1 MLQMDNA
8 GGRREQAGWRSRLK
22 RNGYKFEPI
31 LSPKYFNKNKRV
43 KIDTSI
49 I

>member
-1 MLQMDNA
+1 MLQMDND

-22 RNGYKFEPI
+22 RNGYRTSFN
-31 LSPKYFNKNKRV
+31 LFYFSKNKNV
-43 KIDTSI
+43 KIYI